1 MNTSG
6 EMPLMQ
12 IYVTV
17 PDEVLREA
25 NTRNVEIVEFVE
37 KLITKGLAAT
47 LDRTSVDSAIDRIR
61 ALRPPTGLPIRR

>member
-1 MNTSG
+1 
-6 EMPLMQ
+6 MQ

-25 NTRNVEIVEFVE
+25 NSRNVDVAEFVE

-47 LDRTSVDSAIDRIR
+47 LDRTSVDSAMDRIR
-61 ALRPPTGLPIRR
+61 ALRAPAGLPVRR